1 MIVRDDEL
9 LGRFHFNKP
18 GIPSA
23 MRGIRSIL
31 RMSAGNK
38 KSVSVGYPL
47 LLFAAQLSAAGNKAN
62 RPIGSAL
69 FRHALLDI
77 LLAIAI
83 NLLSMDPQAVI
94 RHDFGNAVD
103 PHAPPHSGINHHQFN
118 VGILPAVPN
127 QWLAFEG

>member
-1 MIVRDDEL
+1 M
-9 LGRFHFNKP
+9 N
-18 GIPSA
+18 
-23 MRGIRSIL
+23 
-31 RMSAGNK
+31 AGK
-38 KSVSVGYPL
+38 KESVSTRDPFL
-47 LLFAAQLSAAGNKAN
+47 LLVAQLSAAGNKTS
-62 RPIGSAL
+62 RPIGRAL
-69 FRHALLDI
+69 FRHALLNI